1 MDFLSSPSAFW
12 AWLVELAFELGF
24 TESIKY
30 LALAFV
36 LAMAGKIKAWFG
48 RLRVRLSGLAARLSG
63 RPRREPKKPL
73 LLTGQQRIAIRDA
86 RGWFRREVRR
96 WKKKDAVWIRKY
108 RFDEP
113 WINREQSR
121 GHTCFIIMV
130 LWLGIWVLALGLKEI
145 VYLPE
150 GPLAASPAKA
160 AIAGAPMYAFE
171 LAWLRFSGR
180 ATQLLRYR
188 NKVRI
193 WRWWH

>member
-1 MDFLSSPSAFW
+1 MDFLSSPGAFW
-12 AWLVELAFELGF
+12 AWLVELGV
-24 TESIKY
+24 TEGIKY
-30 LALAFV
+30 LLLVFLLAT
-36 LAMAGKIKAWFG
+36 ARTIKAWID
-48 RLRVRLSGLAARLSG
+48 RLRTRLSDLAARFSR
-63 RPRREPKKPL
+63 RPRRVPKRPQL
-73 LLTGQQRIAIRDA
+73 LIGQQRIAIRDA
-86 RGWFRREVRR
+86 RGWIRREFRR
-96 WKKKDAVWIRKY
+96 WKKKDAAWIRKY

-121 GHTCFIIMV
+121 GHTCFIIML
-130 LWLGIWVLALGLKEI
+130 LWFGIWALALGLKEL

-150 GPLAASPAKA
+150 GPLASSPAKA

-180 ATQLLRYR
+180 AAQLINYR